1 VSAGELTPRNDKED
15 LAMRFVIFVKGN
27 TEYEAGAMPSKTQLK
42 NMTDYNEQLIKS
54 GVFLAGEGLHPTS
67 TGANIRFRDGEMQVT
82 DGPFA
87 EAKEIVAGFTIIDVA
102 SREEALEWLR
112 KWPHS
117 PEDGDFD
124 LQLRQAFAPEDF
136 GEEFAPELQAREA
149 ELRQAAERNAA
160 QG

>member
-1 VSAGELTPRNDKED
+1 
-15 LAMRFVIFVKGN
+15 MRFVIFVKGN
-27 TEYEAGAMPSKTQLK
+27 TDYEAGAMPSEAQLK

-54 GVFLAGEGLHPTS
+54 GVFLAGEGLHPTAK
-67 TGANIRFRDGEMQVT
+67 GAKIRFSDGEMQVT

-112 KWPHS
+112 KWPHAS
-117 PEDGDFD
+117 EDGEFD
-124 LQLRQAFAPEDF
+124 LELRQAFAPEDF
-136 GEEFAPELQAREA
+136 GDEFTPELQAREA
-149 ELRQAAERNAA
+149 KLREAAERNAA